1 MLPSLINFVMFGSD
15 FIKTRVD
22 YRQMF
27 VDIYTTSITNDQLGE
42 NDRLNGAKLI
52 ESVLL
57 NLRGSLDEVRLMML
71 YKYS

>member
-1 MLPSLINFVMFGSD
+1 MLPSLIDFVMFGSD
-15 FIKTRVD
+15 FIKTWLD

-42 NDRLNGAKLI
+42 NDRAKLI

-57 NLRGSLDEVRLMML
+57 NL
-71 YKYS
+71 

>member
-1 MLPSLINFVMFGSD
+1 MLPSLIDFVMFGSD
-15 FIKTRVD
+15 FIKTWLD

-57 NLRGSLDEVRLMML
+57 NL
-71 YKYS
+71 

>member
-57 NLRGSLDEVRLMML
+57 NLRGSLDEVRLKML